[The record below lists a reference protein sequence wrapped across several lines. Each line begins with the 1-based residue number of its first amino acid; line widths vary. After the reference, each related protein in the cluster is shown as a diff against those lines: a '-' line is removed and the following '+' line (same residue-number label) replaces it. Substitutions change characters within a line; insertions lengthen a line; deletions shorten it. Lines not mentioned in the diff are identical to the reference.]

1 MKYITFIIQLNLLI
15 LLIAPV
21 KTLAQEV
28 EWANKILG
36 FSSEF
41 RSENYGEG
49 YHASQILNK
58 PNKLPASGDSPCAWS
73 PAQQNGNA
81 EEWIKVGFEKPIPL
95 SQIMIGENFNPG
107 SISRV
112 LAYST
117 DGQEFTIAEFEPKAL
132 PEKSRQLNITVK
144 ERNIVC
150 EAIKIVMQTGKVPG
164 YNQIDAIGISS
175 TPVPISATINLAK
188 SVNDLTKKENLG
200 KNINSKG
207 TEIAPVISSD
217 GTTLFFTRANYAEN
231 IGSPTHQDIWVSKAN
246 KDGSWGMATNL
257 GAPLNNAGD
266 NAVTSISSDG
276 KTIYLI
282 NKYLPNGSLEFGFSY
297 SILSKSGWSYP
308 SEALIPSLGINQ
320 RNNSMEVTVSPLGNV
335 LLIAIERADTKG
347 KRDIYVC
354 FQKHDKSWSE
364 PLNIGN
370 TINTAAEEG
379 TPFLALDN
387 KTLYFTSYG
396 HSGYGDGDL
405 FVTKRLDDTW
415 TNWSEPENLGKHINT
430 PNWDGYF
437 NIPASGKY
445 AYFSSTSES
454 IGQYDIFR
462 IRLTPEIKPEAIA
475 LVTGQVFD
483 KETNKPISATIKSAI
498 RDSLSAFTTTS
509 YHAADDNYQLF
520 LPLHSNY
527 VITVDHENYFTTA
540 EEINLTDE
548 SNFREIKLNL
558 YLQPVKTGQQIRL
571 SSSMFAQ
578 SSAQI
583 MEHSFDELNRIVK
596 IMKQYSS
603 MKILL
608 EGHTDNQGDT
618 QKNIELSQQRVE
630 EVKNYLT
637 KQGIDSSRIET
648 KAWGPAKPITNNLT
662 EQSRQKNRRVE
673 FTILNI

>member
-1 MKYITFIIQLNLLI
+1 M
-15 LLIAPV
+15 
-21 KTLAQEV
+21 
-28 EWANKILG
+28 
-36 FSSEF
+36 
-41 RSENYGEG
+41 
-49 YHASQILNK
+49 
-58 PNKLPASGDSPCAWS
+58 
-73 PAQQNGNA
+73 
-81 EEWIKVGFEKPIPL
+81 
-95 SQIMIGENFNPG
+95 
-107 SISRV
+107 
-112 LAYST
+112 
-117 DGQEFTIAEFEPKAL
+117 
-132 PEKSRQLNITVK
+132 
-144 ERNIVC
+144 
-150 EAIKIVMQTGKVPG
+150 
-164 YNQIDAIGISS
+164 
-175 TPVPISATINLAK
+175 
-188 SVNDLTKKENLG
+188 
-200 KNINSKG
+200 
-207 TEIAPVISSD
+207 
-217 GTTLFFTRANYAEN
+217 
-231 IGSPTHQDIWVSKAN
+231 
-246 KDGSWGMATNL
+246 
-257 GAPLNNAGD
+257 
-266 NAVTSISSDG
+266 
-276 KTIYLI
+276 
-282 NKYLPNGSLEFGFSY
+282 
-297 SILSKSGWSYP
+297 
-308 SEALIPSLGINQ
+308 
-320 RNNSMEVTVSPLGNV
+320 
-335 LLIAIERADTKG
+335 
-347 KRDIYVC
+347 
-354 FQKHDKSWSE
+354 
-364 PLNIGN
+364 
-370 TINTAAEEG
+370 
-379 TPFLALDN
+379 
-387 KTLYFTSYG
+387 
-396 HSGYGDGDL
+396 